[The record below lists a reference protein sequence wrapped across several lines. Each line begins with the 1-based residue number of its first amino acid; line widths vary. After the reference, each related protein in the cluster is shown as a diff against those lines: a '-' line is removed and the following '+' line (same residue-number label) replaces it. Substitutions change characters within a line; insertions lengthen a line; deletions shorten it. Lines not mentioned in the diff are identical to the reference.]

1 MNNID
6 NTNITTTIDKSITEI
21 DNQVLTQIKKFLQF
35 KIINEKLKMSIVNQ
49 AWAKIY
55 NQVKDDL

>member
-21 DNQVLTQIKKFLQF
+21 DNRVLTQIKKFLQF